1 MPTVPS
7 TPSPGT
13 LSIRQVVEGVFASY
27 LGAETALAGISVY
40 TGDSNEV
47 NVLPKIVVLCDS
59 ARPMPQLGDPAGN
72 YICSVRMTLLSNADD
87 TTLSAHRTRCAAIV
101 ALMRDTPS
109 IQTAFLADGKASCYD
124 CGITSEDEGVDERS
138 WATAFVYEV
147 WTCLNPA

>member
-1 MPTVPS
+1 MPTPA
-7 TPSPGT
+7 PGT

-27 LGAETALAGISVY
+27 LGAETALSGISVY

-47 NVLPKIVVLCDS
+47 NVLPKIIVLCDS

-87 TTLSAHRTRCAAIV
+87 TTLSDHRARCAAIV
-101 ALMRDTPS
+101 ASMRDTNS
-109 IQTAFLADGKASCYD
+109 IQAAFVTDAKAICYD
-124 CGITSEDEGVDERS
+124 CGVTSEDEGVDERS

>member
-1 MPTVPS
+1 MTGTHT
-7 TPSPGT
+7 TPNT
-13 LSIRQVVEGVFASY
+13 YSIRQVVEGVFASY
-27 LGAETALAGISVY
+27 LSGESALAGVSVY

-87 TTLSAHRTRCAAIV
+87 TTLSAHRERCATIV
-101 ALMRDTPS
+101 ALMRDTGS
-109 IQTAFLADGKASCYD
+109 IQTAFVTDGKASCYD
-124 CGITSEDEGVDERS
+124 CGVTSEDEGVDERS

>member
-1 MPTVPS
+1 MPTPA
-7 TPSPGT
+7 PGT

-27 LGAETALAGISVY
+27 LGAEAALAGVSVY
-40 TGDSNEV
+40 TGDSNEI

-87 TTLSAHRTRCAAIV
+87 TTLSDHRTRCAAIV